1 MSNFVAHYNTG
12 GFYQFNTLQDLEKVT
27 KVLADGVELKYIEMN
42 SIHQGN
48 LDSITYAFLSLYQDI
63 TISVLD
69 RLENGD
75 FDLILDEM
83 ENGKNESVEIS
94 NRC

>member
-1 MSNFVAHYNTG
+1 MSNFTAHYNTG
-12 GFYQFNTLQDLEKVT
+12 GFFQFNTLQDLDKVT
-27 KVLADGVELKYIEMN
+27 KVLADDVELSYIEMN
-42 SIHQGN
+42 TIHQGN
-48 LDSITYAFLSLYQDI
+48 LDSITYAFLSLYQNL

-69 RLENGD
+69 RLENGK

-83 ENGKNESVEIS
+83 ENGKNERLEIS